1 MVYGSNE
8 GGGGLGVVAPHLFL
22 IDLSIQNNP
31 ELKKLQGMRLNF
43 LLQLP
48 KLPKSRSGGRGV
60 SPIQLQTKANKKR
73 KNVTGDHHQPS
84 PLYRST

>member
-1 MVYGSNE
+1 MDRMRE
-8 GGGGLGVVAPHLFL
+8 GVEGGLGVVAPHLFL

-60 SPIQLQTKANKKR
+60 P
-73 KNVTGDHHQPS
+73 H
-84 PLYRST
+84 STADKSKQKTEK